1 MVLFP
6 FFPYLFS
13 SLFIHFTIFILLS
26 TSLLFFPPCISPIF
40 VSLPCISSFIFHLVF
55 FPVLASLSP
64 TVLFTSNIM
73 TYSPYM
79 SMRKH
84 RLCEWCWCPY
94 IGIQML
100 DGILV
105 VNSPFQIYR
114 LALLLHDPEM
124 LCIIKDFL

>member
-26 TSLLFFPPCISPIF
+26 TSLLFFLLVYPLFLFPF
-40 VSLPCISSFIFHLVF
+40 LVFLLSFFHLVF
-55 FPVLASLSP
+55 LPVLASLSP